1 MAPKPK
7 KQRPAAAGS
16 DSKTAAGCSDDL
28 SQDDLKSLKTRRP
41 QAESKPQVA
50 STTLSVAGMVLAFA
64 LGWGGR
70 GMRPDDAAQ
79 SGAPDVWEHTTH
91 PGMREGFNWT
101 QLSMSRAN
109 NFPPT
114 FVRHL
119 SVEEIEERG
128 AFSVWHRTY
137 ARSIPA
143 LISGLARN
151 WSTRMSAWTLDDFLR
166 EWGEQPVTVAFS
178 RDEKFQRGVAHP
190 TEGRVI
196 EAPDRLQLPFKEFVR
211 LQREQQ
217 SRAGGPVEHIAVQQP
232 PSNPRPSP
240 SPKPDSYQS
249 PSSSPSP
256 SPSPNPH
263 QVQQSPSNPSPN
275 PDPSPSPNL
284 NPHPHQVQ
292 QSPSRSFAEFG
303 LPSLPPLL
311 EELVGPTL
319 QAHVT

>member
-1 MAPKPK
+1 
-7 KQRPAAAGS
+7 
-16 DSKTAAGCSDDL
+16 
-28 SQDDLKSLKTRRP
+28 
-41 QAESKPQVA
+41 
-50 STTLSVAGMVLAFA
+50 
-64 LGWGGR
+64 
-70 GMRPDDAAQ
+70 
-79 SGAPDVWEHTTH
+79 
-91 PGMREGFNWT
+91 MREGFNWT

-119 SVEEIEERG
+119 SVEEIEQRG

-190 TEGRVI
+190 TEGRVVL
-196 EAPDRLQLPFKEFVR
+196 APDRLQLPFREFVR

-217 SRAGGPVEHIAVQQP
+217 SRAGGPVEHIAVQPP
-232 PSNPRPSP
+232 PSNPNPN
-240 SPKPDSYQS
+240 
-249 PSSSPSP
+249 PSP
-256 SPSPNPH
+256 SPSPGPG
-263 QVQQSPSNPSPN
+263 
-275 PDPSPSPNL
+275 
-284 NPHPHQVQ
+284 PHQVQ

-319 QAHVT
+319 QARTFLANPNPNLNPNPNPNPNPEPNPDGAP